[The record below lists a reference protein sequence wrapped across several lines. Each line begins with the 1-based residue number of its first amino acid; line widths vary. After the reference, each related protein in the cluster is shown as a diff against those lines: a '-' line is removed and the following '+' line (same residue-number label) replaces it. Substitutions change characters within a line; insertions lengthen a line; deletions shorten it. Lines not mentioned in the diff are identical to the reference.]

1 MGKTLSPLRYPG
13 GKSQIYRKVRDLM
26 VANGFNNN
34 RIYVEPFAGGFG
46 VGIALLENN
55 IIEQA
60 IINDL
65 DTHIYHFWDAV
76 LNQTEELTELV
87 RATPITL
94 EERLRQKEIY
104 LNAESPPLLDGF
116 STLFLNRV
124 NYSGVLFAGPLGGN
138 NQASAYPIDCRFNRG
153 DIIERIQAVAD
164 LRGSI
169 HLYHIDACE
178 LIAELCAQ
186 HNNDDLFFYIDPPY
200 VLKGK
205 SLYNEYYTEADH
217 RNLERVIHE
226 NLQAIPWIVTYD
238 VCDLVRDIYQNYLIR
253 EYEMFHSARNRAQGR
268 ELVITNIPEDCF
280 RWQ

>member
-13 GKSQIYRKVRDLM
+13 GKSQIYRKVRDLI
-26 VANGFNNN
+26 VANGFNN

-55 IIEQA
+55 IIEHA
-60 IINDL
+60 IMNDL

-76 LNQTEELTELV
+76 LNQTEELIELV
-87 RATPITL
+87 RVTPITL

-104 LNAESPPLLDGF
+104 ANAESPPLLDGF

-138 NQASAYPIDCRFNRG
+138 KQTSEYPIDCRFNRG
-153 DIIERIQAVAD
+153 NIIERIQTVAD
-164 LRGSI
+164 LRNSI
-169 HLYHIDACE
+169 HLYHTDACE
-178 LIAELCAQ
+178 LIAELCVQ
-186 HNNDDLFFYIDPPY
+186 YNNDLFFYIDPPY

-205 SLYNEYYTEADH
+205 SLYSEYYTEADH
-217 RNLERVIHE
+217 RNLERVIQE
-226 NLQAIPWIVTYD
+226 NLQEVPWIVTYD

-253 EYEMFHSARNRAQGR
+253 EYGMFHSAHNRARGC
-268 ELVITNIPEDCF
+268 ELVITNIPEDHF
-280 RWQ
+280 LW